1 MHSVWK
7 TSIRFTLIATVL
19 LGLGYPLV
27 VTAIAGL
34 LFPHKASGSLIL
46 KDGQVIGSE
55 LLAQSFTSDRYF
67 HPRPSAAGT
76 GYDASASGGS
86 NLSQSS
92 KTLIDRIQG
101 SIDKLAKENPG
112 KPVPID
118 LVTASASGLCAGLG
132 GLELG
137 QIDGGRR
144 QRRLHR
150 IDDLPHA
157 KEKRHRQDRQIDA
170 SGNADGPGIAPDRHP
185 VGHGDRRRGQFQR
198 RQLGRKE
205 DVAEALVKPGPDGGF
220 LDGNAKCEVES
231 AAVRDGRGSRGLRFW
246 LDEQVVCHV

>member
-1 MHSVWK
+1 VHSVWK

-34 LFPHKASGSLIL
+34 LFPHKAAGSLIL

-67 HPRPSAAGT
+67 HPRPSAAGN

-118 LVTASASGLCAGLG
+118 LVTASASGLDPDLTPDAAVF
-132 GLELG
+132 
-137 QIDGGRR
+137 QIPRV
-144 QRRLHR
+144 
-150 IDDLPHA
+150 A
-157 KEKRHRQDRQIDA
+157 KARNLTEPQVQKLVEQHIT
-170 SGNADGPGIAPDRHP
+170 S
-185 VGHGDRRRGQFQR
+185 
-198 RQLGRKE
+198 RQLGLLGEPR
-205 DVAEALVKPGPDGGF
+205 VNVLALN
-220 LDGNAKCEVES
+220 LD
-231 AAVRDGRGSRGLRFW
+231 
-246 LDEQVVCHV
+246 LDKLGK